1 MNQTSEQT
9 TPPRRAGFMDLLNG
23 ILQDFKSLVEQE
35 VQLLRDEV
43 KLEVSKVGRAASGF
57 GIGVALT
64 GIGGLFLLI
73 MLVHGLHEWIELPLW
88 ASYGVIGLFLAA
100 IGVAF
105 IVKAQ
110 VLAGSVK
117 IIPRRTIFS
126 MKENIQWI
134 KENMTSR
141 KT

>member
-9 TPPRRAGFMDLLNG
+9 TPPRRVGLMDLFNG
-23 ILQDFKSLVEQE
+23 ILHDFKSLMQQE
-35 VQLLRDEV
+35 AQLLRDEV

-57 GIGVALT
+57 GAGVALT
-64 GIGGLFLLI
+64 GVGGLFLLL
-73 MLVHGLHEWIELPLW
+73 MLVHGLHEWIALPLW
-88 ASYGVIGLFLAA
+88 ASYGLIGFILAA
-100 IGVAF
+100 IGLACV
-105 IVKAQ
+105 VKAQ
-110 VLAGSVK
+110 ALAGSVEP
-117 IIPRRTIFS
+117 IPRRTIFS